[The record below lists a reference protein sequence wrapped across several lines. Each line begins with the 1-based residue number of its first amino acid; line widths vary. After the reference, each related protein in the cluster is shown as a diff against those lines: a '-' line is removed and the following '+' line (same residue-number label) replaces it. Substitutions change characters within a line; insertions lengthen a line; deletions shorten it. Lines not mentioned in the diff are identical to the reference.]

1 MSLPYHRSTE
11 YASRE
16 EWLQARTAGIGG
28 SDAAAVFQ
36 ISPWVSQFS
45 LWLEKTGVRMRKDT
59 RTGKHLWLGK
69 LMESVIGQAFETE
82 TGVECASPG
91 EFRIF
96 FGDEPF
102 QFATLDLT
110 SERVPVIEAKT
121 VGASQVS
128 AWKNGPPLHYQVQ
141 VQHQM
146 ACTGTTHGAIAVL
159 FGGMQFDF
167 RSFLIERDDRFI
179 DALLRKERE
188 FWWRVETGN
197 APEADETEATFN
209 ALQRVEIDLE
219 KAIELGEEFAAID
232 QRLQKIKRLT
242 KRLEQLEAKL
252 QNQIKSRMLSAELA
266 LLNGRPAYTWKG
278 DSRGTRK
285 LLRVLKSESWE
296 MN

>member
-1 MSLPYHRSTE
+1 MLPYHKSTE

-28 SDAAAVFQ
+28 SDAPAVFQ
-36 ISPWVSQFS
+36 ISPWVSPFS

-59 RTGKHLWLGK
+59 RTGKHLLIGK
-69 LMESVIGQAFETE
+69 LMESVIAQAFEIE
-82 TGVECASPG
+82 TGIEAAAPG

-96 FGDEPF
+96 WGEEPF

-141 VQHQM
+141 VQHQL
-146 ACTGTTHGAIAVL
+146 ACVGATRGAVAVL

-167 RSFLIERDDRFI
+167 KVFMVERDDRFI

-188 FWWRVETGN
+188 FWWRVESGN
-197 APEADETEATFN
+197 APEPDETQATFD
-209 ALQRVEIDLE
+209 ALQRVELDLE
-219 KAIELGEEFAAID
+219 KAVELGAEFGEID
-232 QRLQKIKRLT
+232 ARLQKIKRLS
-242 KRLEQLEAKL
+242 KRLDELQKKLE
-252 QNQIKSRMLSAELA
+252 NQIKGRMLNAELA
-266 LLNGRPAYTWKG
+266 LLEGRPAYTWKG
-278 DSRGTRK
+278 DSRGTRR
-285 LLRVLKSESWE
+285 LLRVLKADTWE